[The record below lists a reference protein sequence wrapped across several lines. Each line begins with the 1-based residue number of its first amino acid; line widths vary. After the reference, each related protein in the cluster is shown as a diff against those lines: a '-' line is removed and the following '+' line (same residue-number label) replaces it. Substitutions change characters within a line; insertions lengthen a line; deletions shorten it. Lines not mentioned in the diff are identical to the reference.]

1 MATITLCADSPTTE
15 TLTLNRMKVNEF
27 WVGQRSTAQGPASS
41 IPPFL
46 LELIHQA
53 VAFGVHRASPSP
65 GTELEFWGGPA
76 EKAILPWTVVEL
88 EKTKRSCVKILGVEH
103 LGSEPNP
110 SGVLIGR
117 NIDDTVH
124 VHWKGAAETILAMC
138 SAYYD
143 ASGAV
148 KDLDGGQ
155 RTKFQQMIQAMAAGS
170 IGCIGFAHKQV
181 PEQEYDDPD
190 HNKLLNGNSLT
201 LLGLVGIKG

>member
-15 TLTLNRMKVNEF
+15 TLTLR
-27 WVGQRSTAQGPASS
+27 PASS

-46 LELIHQA
+46 VQLIHQA
-53 VAFGVHRASPSP
+53 VAFGVHRASSSP
-65 GTELEFWGGPA
+65 GTELEFWGVPA
-76 EKAILPWTVVEL
+76 EKAILPWTVVEFNMDV
-88 EKTKRSCVKILGVEH
+88 EKTKRSCVKILGVQH
-103 LGSEPNP
+103 LGSETNP

-148 KDLDGGQ
+148 KDLDDGQ
-155 RTKFQQMIQAMAAGS
+155 RTKFRQMIQAKAAGS
-170 IGCIGFAHKQV
+170 TGCIGFAHKQV